1 MVEAEVQGCL
11 QIDLGKVLGNQ
22 ALVVVHQK
30 QSEQAE
36 DEKQRVG
43 HCFSELELQAFVL
56 LLFHDVLLYHP
67 F

>member
-1 MVEAEVQGCL
+1 MQGRL
-11 QIDLGKVLGNQ
+11 QIDLGRVLGNQ
-22 ALVVVHQK
+22 ALVVVHQR

-36 DEKQRVG
+36 DGQQRVK
-43 HCFSELELQAFVL
+43 HCFSGLGLRAFVL